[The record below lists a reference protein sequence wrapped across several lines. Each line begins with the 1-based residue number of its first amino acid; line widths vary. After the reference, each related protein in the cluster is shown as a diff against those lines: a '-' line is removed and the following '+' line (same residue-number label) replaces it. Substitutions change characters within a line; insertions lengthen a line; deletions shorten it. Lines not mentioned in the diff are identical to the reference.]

1 MPLSRITS
9 PFQSATA
16 NVYSPSA
23 NTVTIRTASADR
35 VTVDSSGRVGVNYTA
50 LSNNDVSVIKGLFE
64 LGNAGNMVYGT
75 GGVQTGMIT
84 NLYYNGGWK
93 VAQTGSAVGMYY
105 QLDGEHT
112 FAGSDYATSAG
123 SAGSA
128 SPATTILRVVKGK
141 SISLQGASPQN
152 GTGITFPASQSA
164 SSDANTLDDYEE
176 GTWTATASPSSS
188 GSITFDGDNTLFY
201 TKVGRIVTVSGRLDV
216 QSVSSPS
223 GELRI
228 TLPFTVAN
236 AGQTASSSCS
246 VFIWNAGGAATEA
259 GLWISWLEP
268 NNAFAYFRYGN
279 TGTPAGNAA
288 QYIQSGTEFRFN
300 VTYVAA

>member
-1 MPLSRITS
+1 MRVTGTGT
-9 PFQSATA
+9 TA
-16 NVYSPSA
+16 NNY
-23 NTVTIRTASADR
+23 RGYEFASA
-35 VTVDSSGRVGVNYTA
+35 SG
-50 LSNNDVSVIKGLFE
+50 F
-64 LGNAGNMVYGT
+64 T
-75 GGVQTGMIT
+75 GGIFQDESTS
-84 NLYYNGGWK
+84 NLQFWNNS
-93 VAQTGSAVGMYY
+93 SALMT
-105 QLDGEHT
+105 LD
-112 FAGSDYATSAG
+112 SAG
-123 SAGSA
+123 LLTLA
-128 SPATTILRVVKGK
+128 SGQIKFPAT
-141 SISLQGASPQN
+141 QNAS
-152 GTGITFPASQSA
+152 A
-164 SSDANTLDDYEE
+164 DANTLDDYEE
-176 GTWTATASPSSS
+176 GTWTATASPSTS

-246 VFIWNAGGAATEA
+246 VFIWSASGAATEA

-268 NNAFAYFRYGN
+268 NTAFVYFRYGN
-279 TGTPAGNAA
+279 SSTPSGNAA